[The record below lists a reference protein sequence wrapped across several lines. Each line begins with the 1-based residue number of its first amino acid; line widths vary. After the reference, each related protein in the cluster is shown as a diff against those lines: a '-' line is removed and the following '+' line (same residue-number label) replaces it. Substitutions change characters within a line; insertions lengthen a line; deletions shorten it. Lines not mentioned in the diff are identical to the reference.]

1 MELISDYIPRVGS
14 WHRGSSV
21 ERVEVL
27 SLIGL
32 WRLVA
37 ESTLGVGR
45 NTAPVI
51 LAPICYR
58 NGGCILLKHLLLRIT
73 IIDFYCSSYNYD
85 NGGENTTVMLT
96 NIHSIYNQ

>member
-14 WHRGSSV
+14 WKRGSSV

-32 WRLVA
+32 RRLVA
-37 ESTLGVGR
+37 ESTLGVGS
-45 NTAPVI
+45 NTARVI

-96 NIHSIYNQ
+96 NIHSTQNQ

>member
-1 MELISDYIPRVGS
+1 MGS
-14 WHRGSSV
+14 
-21 ERVEVL
+21 
-27 SLIGL
+27 
-32 WRLVA
+32 
-37 ESTLGVGR
+37 

-85 NGGENTTVMLT
+85 NGRENTTVMLT
-96 NIHSIYNQ
+96 NIHSISITSKQCLMRPNYLAPSEIKQEFGGQLLIVD

>member
-1 MELISDYIPRVGS
+1 MELISDYIPRVSS
-14 WHRGSSV
+14 WKRGSSV

-32 WRLVA
+32 RRLVA

-45 NTAPVI
+45 NTARVI

-85 NGGENTTVMLT
+85 NGRENTTVMLT
-96 NIHSIYNQ
+96 NIHSIHNQ

>member
-1 MELISDYIPRVGS
+1 MELISDYIPRVDS
-14 WHRGSSV
+14 WKRGSSV

-32 WRLVA
+32 RRLVA
-37 ESTLGVGR
+37 ECTLGVGS
-45 NTAPVI
+45 NTARVI

-85 NGGENTTVMLT
+85 NGRENTIVMLT
-96 NIHSIYNQ
+96 NIYSIHNQ

>member
-1 MELISDYIPRVGS
+1 MELISDYIPR
-14 WHRGSSV
+14 HRGSSV

-32 WRLVA
+32 RRLVA

-96 NIHSIYNQ
+96 NIHSIHNQ

>member
-14 WHRGSSV
+14 WDGGSSV

-32 WRLVA
+32 RRLVA

-85 NGGENTTVMLT
+85 NGGGNTTVMLT
-96 NIHSIYNQ
+96 NIHSIHNQ

>member
-14 WHRGSSV
+14 WKRGSSV

-32 WRLVA
+32 RRLVA

-45 NTAPVI
+45 NTARVI

-96 NIHSIYNQ
+96 NIHSTQNQ